1 MLRSL
6 FQLVH
11 QLCPRRDHA
20 VIWGWPDHED
30 HGIALERALQGTRLR
45 RVVML
50 MSDPASPA
58 PWRAGAKT
66 RRVRKNSAAGL
77 WWFLTARYVFFSHPC
92 FTRKFPKDVISV
104 NVWHGMPV
112 KKIGWLLEGDLGIE
126 CALTPVTSPFWG
138 DIMRR
143 AMEPGGGLPDI
154 GLPRNDRLFCDRGAV
169 MGKLGLPENGRL
181 LAWLPTYRKSV
192 RGLSRDD
199 GATAGNAFEMPDVD
213 PETLNAWLAARDV
226 VLALKPHPMAAAA
239 RGNWSHLWIIDDAW
253 LHERKLTLY
262 QLLGATD
269 ALVSDISSV
278 VIDYL
283 LLDRPVVHAFADLD
297 SYQKSRGFTVEPIDG
312 FFAGPVARNVDELMA
327 VLDDVLRGDDPQ
339 AERRRRLL
347 ELSHS
352 HRDGNA
358 TRRLLERVG
367 LGESA

>member
-1 MLRSL
+1 L

-11 QLCPRRDHA
+11 QLFPRRDHA

-30 HGIALERALQGTRLR
+30 HGIALERALQDTRLR

-58 PWRAGAKT
+58 PWRAGPKT

-92 FTRKFPKDVISV
+92 FTRRFPKDVISV

-112 KKIGWLLEGDLGIE
+112 KKIGWLLEGDCGIE

-138 DIMRR
+138 GIMQR
-143 AMEPGGGLPDI
+143 AMTPGGALPDI
-154 GLPRNDRLFCDRGAV
+154 GLPRNDRLFSDRGEV
-169 MGKLGLPENGRL
+169 MAKLGLPETRRL

-192 RGLSRDD
+192 RGLARDD

-213 PETLNAWLAARDV
+213 PEMLNAWLAARDV
-226 VLALKPHPMAAAA
+226 VLVVKPHPMAAAA
-239 RGNWSHLWIIDDAW
+239 RGDWSHLWIIDDAW
-253 LHERKLTLY
+253 LRERMLSLY
-262 QLLGATD
+262 ELLAASD

-297 SYQKSRGFTVEPIDG
+297 AYRESRGFTVEPVDDC
-312 FFAGPVARNVDELMA
+312 FAGPVARNVDELTDAFDA
-327 VLDDVLRGDDPQ
+327 VLAGRDPE
-339 AERRRRLL
+339 AAKRRRLL

-352 HRDGNA
+352 HRDAGA
-358 TRRLLERVG
+358 TRRLLSAAG
-367 LGESA
+367 L